1 MVHKRGIV
9 AFELNGILYGNLV
22 STPFWEDIF
31 YDC

>member
-9 AFELNGILYGNLV
+9 AFKLNDILHGNLV

-31 YDC
+31 YDF

>member
-9 AFELNGILYGNLV
+9 AFKLNGILYGNLV

-31 YDC
+31 YDF